1 MDGKKVSS
9 EISPKLNLLSNEVT
23 LTFQFV
29 NDNLKEIPKNFN
41 FEAKV

>member
-1 MDGKKVSS
+1 MDGIKVLS

-29 NDNLKEIPKNFN
+29 DDNLIEVPKIFN